1 MGRPRVV
8 AHRGA
13 SRAFPENTVEA
24 FRGAVTLGADGIE
37 LDVRRCADGT
47 LAVHHDPTPAD
58 GGPPLAERT
67 AETLPAEVPTLAT
80 ALAASE
86 PLWVNVE
93 IKSDPAEPGFDP
105 AYAVA
110 GEVAAVLA
118 AAGAPE
124 RFLVS
129 SFDPGA
135 IAAHRAVDPSIPTGL
150 LVFHLADLARTVA
163 RAAEAGHVALHPFDP
178 LVDAALVD
186 AAHAAGL
193 AVNVWTVDDPARM
206 VELAALG
213 VDAIITNVPDLAR
226 AALDAPPAAG

>member
-1 MGRPRVV
+1 M
-8 AHRGA
+8 A
-13 SRAFPENTVEA
+13 A
-24 FRGAVTLGADGIE
+24 FRGGATLGADGIE

-67 AETLPAEVPTLAT
+67 ADAVPADVPTLAA
-80 ALAASE
+80 ALAAGE

-93 IKSDPAEPGFDP
+93 IKSDPDEPGYDP
-105 AYAVA
+105 TYVVA
-110 GEVAAVLA
+110 GEVAALLA
-118 AAGAPE
+118 ATGPPE

-135 IAAHRAVDPSIPTGL
+135 IAAHRAADPSIPTGL
-150 LVFHLADLARTVA
+150 LVFELADPGRTVT
-163 RAAEAGHVALHPFDP
+163 RAAEAGHVALHPWDV

-186 AAHAAGL
+186 AAHEAGL

-213 VDAIITNVPDLAR
+213 VDGIITNVPDVAR
-226 AALDAPPAAG
+226 ATLDGPAG